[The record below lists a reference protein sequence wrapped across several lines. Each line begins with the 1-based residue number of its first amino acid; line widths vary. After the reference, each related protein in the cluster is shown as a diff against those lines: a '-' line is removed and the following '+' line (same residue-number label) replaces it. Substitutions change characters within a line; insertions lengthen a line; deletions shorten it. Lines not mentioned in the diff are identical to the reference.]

1 MEISDKNPVQINSYV
16 NQVQQNSAKSE
27 ATGEKGRAASGEDSV
42 DLSQSAKDLKMA
54 QAALRELPDIRSE
67 IVSRLKQQIDDGTY
81 EMKPEKIAGKMIE
94 ESLRNKLS

>member
-27 ATGEKGRAASGEDSV
+27 APDEKGRVASGEDSV
-42 DLSQSAKDLKMA
+42 DLSQSAKDLKLA

-67 IVSRLKQQIDDGTY
+67 KVSRLKQQIDDGAY
-81 EMKPEKIAGKMIE
+81 EIKPEKIAGKMIE
-94 ESLRNKLS
+94 ESLLNKLS